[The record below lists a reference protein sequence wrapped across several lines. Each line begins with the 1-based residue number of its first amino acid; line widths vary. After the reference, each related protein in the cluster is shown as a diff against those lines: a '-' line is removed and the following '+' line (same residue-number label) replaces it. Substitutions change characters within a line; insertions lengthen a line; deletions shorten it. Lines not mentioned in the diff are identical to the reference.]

1 MSDTTIKLAE
11 VLQYMQ
17 EQIGTLYPEDEY
29 KSIRRIIFE
38 RLTTIRPIDFH
49 LKPQMEVS
57 NDIVVQI
64 KQILEELKIYKP
76 IQYVLGTTEFLSL
89 RLRVTPAVL
98 IPRPETEELADW
110 IIKTHKFN
118 ENKILDIG
126 TGTGCLAI
134 ALDKLM
140 VHSQTDGIDI
150 SAEALEIAEENSYM
164 NESIVNF
171 FHYDIL
177 KGHNA
182 PGSENFKDNYDIIVS
197 NPPYV
202 CESESSEMLKNVL
215 DYEPHLALFVDDSD
229 PLVFF
234 KAIAD
239 FARIKLEWGGFLYF
253 EINPKF
259 ESNIVEM
266 LTLKGFRSIQV
277 KQDLHGKTRM
287 VRAQIKLF
295 KKGENPELEK
305 IRKM

>member
-1 MSDTTIKLAE
+1 MGDSILKLAD

-17 EQIGTLYPEDEY
+17 EHIGTLYPEDEF

-49 LKPQMEVS
+49 LKPQLEVS
-57 NDIVVQI
+57 AEIVAQI
-64 KQILEELKIYKP
+64 KQIVEDLKVYKP
-76 IQYVLGTTEFLSL
+76 IQYILGTTEFLGL
-89 RLRVTPAVL
+89 RLRVTQAVL

-150 SAEALEIAEENSYM
+150 SSEALEIAEENSYM

-171 FHYDIL
+171 FNYDIL
-177 KGHNA
+177 TGHNGS
-182 PGSENFKDNYDIIVS
+182 GSENFKDSYDIIVS

-202 CESESSEMLKNVL
+202 CNSEKAAMLKNVL
-215 DYEPHLALFVDDSD
+215 EYEPHLALFVDDSD
-229 PLVFF
+229 PLIFY

-253 EINPKF
+253 EINPRF
-259 ESNIVEM
+259 EKEIVEM
-266 LTLKGFRSIQV
+266 LTLKGFRSVQV
-277 KQDLHGKTRM
+277 KPDLHGKTRM
-287 VRAQIKLF
+287 IRAQIKLF